1 MILDEERLKRFLGS
15 IEANRL
21 VVLCGA
27 GLSIPPP
34 SSLMSAER
42 VANICYDRY
51 RPIQELPAVM
61 RTQIDQL
68 AGHFYEAQQ
77 FESVFLG
84 SLVPWGELTGEP
96 NKGHAAVSDLLISRG
111 VAATLSANFDMLIE
125 QSAWTRKVDLQGAL
139 DGVEAIALATDISPL
154 LKFHGCMTKAR
165 KKTLWTT
172 GQLAEVGIAQTI
184 QRCADWMRLF
194 LPGKDLL
201 IVGFWTDWGYLN
213 TVLTQALG
221 TIAFGSVTVVDP
233 DSSANLQAKA
243 PGLWAT
249 LSPGPNFKHFQKS
262 GADALEELRVEYSKV
277 WLKRFLDLAE
287 PLLTAE
293 EKPCPV
299 RDLALHCDDLYN
311 ARLDGEGV
319 PYNRAARTKAPAT
332 SASQAAFAHHLLLN
346 AGATREGA
354 WYLKDGRRIRVV
366 NGVGQAMKSVREHY
380 KEPPAATQP
389 DIVVCA
395 GALDLPVPG
404 HLIGAGGDKDIVR
417 PSGGGTAHWMTL
429 EQARGELEI

>member
-1 MILDEERLKRFLGS
+1 MILDNERLTRLLGS
-15 IEANRL
+15 IEASNL

-34 SSLMSAER
+34 SSLMTAEG
-42 VANICYDRY
+42 VANACYDKY
-51 RPIQELPAVM
+51 RPIEELPGAM
-61 RTQIDQL
+61 RKQIDQL
-68 AGHFYEAQQ
+68 AGHFYAAQQ

-84 SLVPWGELTGEP
+84 TLVPWGELTGEP

-125 QSAWTRKVDLQGAL
+125 QWAWSRKVDLQGAL
-139 DGVEAIALATDISPL
+139 DGVEAMALATAMSPL
-154 LKFHGCMTKAR
+154 LKFHGCMTKGR

-172 GQLAEVGIAQTI
+172 GQLAEAGIAQTI
-184 QRCADWMRLF
+184 QRCTDWMRLF

-213 TVLTQALG
+213 SVLTQALN

-243 PGLWAT
+243 PELWAT
-249 LSPGPNFKHFQKS
+249 LSPGPHFKHFDKS

-277 WLKRFLDLAE
+277 WLKRFLGLAA
-287 PLLTAE
+287 PLLTDE
-293 EKPCPV
+293 GKPCPE
-299 RDLALHCDDLYN
+299 RDLALNCDELYN
-311 ARLDGEGV
+311 ARLDGEGE
-319 PYNRAARTKAPAT
+319 PYNRAARTKAPAP

-354 WYLKDGRRIRVV
+354 WYLKDERRIRVV
-366 NGVGQAMKSVREHY
+366 NGVGQAMNSVRGRY
-380 KEPPAATQP
+380 KESPATTQP
-389 DIVVCA
+389 HIVVCA
-395 GALDLPVPG
+395 GAQDLSVPG
-404 HLIGAGGDKDIVR
+404 NLIGAGDNKNIVR
-417 PSGGGTAHWMTL
+417 PSGGGTARWITL
-429 EQARGELEI
+429 EQAREELGI